1 MDYIMLQRSLLAYPE
16 PAFLIQ
22 LSSSNTTGNFSL
34 KKKTSLRQPKKE
46 VRQHKPRLILDFY
59 KKLFSPVIK
68 LKTKEVRV

>member
-34 KKKTSLRQPKKE
+34 KKKNFFTPTKKGGS
-46 VRQHKPRLILDFY
+46 VAQ
-59 KKLFSPVIK
+59 
-68 LKTKEVRV
+68 T